1 MKAQVLGLRIAGTIF
16 LLIALA
22 HLVRLF
28 AGVGVVLGGWPL
40 PLFTSLG
47 GAVITGVLGLWL
59 WKLSLPLREM
69 PNPEG
74 QA

>member
-1 MKAQVLGLRIAGTIF
+1 MKAQVLGLRIAGAVF

-28 AGVGVVLGGWPL
+28 AGVSVVIGGWTL

-47 GAVITGVLGLWL
+47 GAAITGVLGLWL
-59 WKLSLPLREM
+59 WKLSLPLRDM

-74 QA
+74 NV